1 MRVNRAIG
9 LLGVVLTATLLIGC
23 KYVSRIESQLISP
36 PKDTTQAE
44 QELSLTWN
52 IETYPDY
59 YAVVGASDID
69 TNSFPEVGSI
79 RYGELDHLGRTTEA
93 KGSLTFENVAASYG
107 VRQHFSKDA
116 DPSGWGIQEKIKIP
130 YSNGKQYKGYF
141 WNRSHLIGDALGGD
155 AIRQN
160 VITGT
165 RTQNVGEGSGGMR
178 YSEAKAQK
186 WLEENH
192 EGVLYYGAKPIY
204 EGNELVPRYVEVSMK
219 SSDGSIDEKVIVFN
233 TANGFEINYADGSFK
248 ASY

>member
-130 YSNGKQYKGYF
+130 
-141 WNRSHLIGDALGGD
+141 
-155 AIRQN
+155 
-160 VITGT
+160 
-165 RTQNVGEGSGGMR
+165 
-178 YSEAKAQK
+178 
-186 WLEENH
+186 
-192 EGVLYYGAKPIY
+192 
-204 EGNELVPRYVEVSMK
+204 
-219 SSDGSIDEKVIVFN
+219 
-233 TANGFEINYADGSFK
+233 
-248 ASY
+248 